1 MSAEKGK
8 NIYQILC
15 WQFSLIQKLWY
26 VLTLA
31 KDRTAI
37 IDGCTTAA
45 LEDVVVDDET
55 ALRTANRDA
64 AVRAA
69 EENMAA
75 MYVRWYDVDVLF

>member
-1 MSAEKGK
+1 M
-8 NIYQILC
+8 
-15 WQFSLIQKLWY
+15 

-45 LEDVVVDDET
+45 ALEDVVVDEA

-75 MYVRWYDVDVLF
+75 IV